1 MQAGLPIVPIVIRN
15 AGDVMWKGSPFIRK
29 GTVDIAVLP
38 PIPTGGWTVQ
48 ELDERIA
55 EVRGQYLETLES
67 WPRDRR

>member
-1 MQAGLPIVPIVIRN
+1 MPATCLEGLAVHPQ
-15 AGDVMWKGSPFIRK
+15 GDGRHRR
-29 GTVDIAVLP
+29 AHA
-38 PIPTGGWTVQ
+38 IPTGGWTVQ